1 MYNPQTYWQG
11 RTDPAPRDLPGYAAD
26 YITRHIEDADTLL
39 DFGIGDG
46 RMLPLYE
53 GKGVKGYDIVERLEG
68 VEYLSALEGEFDVA
82 IASKV
87 FLHVPPA
94 DIGRTIVDLKAV
106 ADKIVVYDTI
116 GPCRAEHNFAH
127 DFNQFGD
134 MEDVEIHGHDLLFV
148 YDIN

>member
-1 MYNPQTYWQG
+1 MSYTPQTYWEE
-11 RTDPAPRDLPGYAAD
+11 RTDLNSEPLPGYAAD

-106 ADKIVVYDTI
+106 SDKIVVYDTT
-116 GPCRAEHNFAH
+116 GPCGAAHNFKH
-127 DFNQFGD
+127 DFSEFGE
-134 MEDVEIHGHDLLFV
+134 MKDVETWGKDLLFC
-148 YDIN
+148 YE